1 MYLRLA
7 VVEDAEMRAEL
18 GAFDDRMRYKKFIEA
33 GEHFVAKHGMI
44 VYGDAATRLLLG
56 GDLGGVE
63 SPPELGLDSFQYN
76 LFSSRAVAH
85 ARALGD
91 AMYQLDP
98 QGLGHYT
105 TVLTKVTDYLLT
117 ISVDSRD
124 LFVVTALSTHRGV
137 RTADVFIPSE
147 CLAQFAKDKDGAPL
161 RLLCAGPE
169 IQLIGIYSALCN
181 PAKVSS
187 WESLLVT
194 EASLRKLFGQ
204 TIRAKI
210 ATAVARMGGANPAT
224 TRIYNTLRDKY
235 LVGPGRVLIGPAAI
249 ALLTG
254 NSGGRLQV
262 ITASQL
268 ESDAQEITALAK
280 AAGFKVSWKIDDP
293 KLPTEPR
300 LRRMVVYVM
309 IGRHREPL
317 LDVYNSAAFDL
328 VPYVTL
334 ATSKKSAADRGPPVT
349 LKIGTPFV
357 LMRYWLIDMWLI
369 QVLMRIN
376 AVSAEYA
383 NTVLQ
388 DMLTGYDTTAN
399 YYETLLA
406 GATQDPEAAAYQLIP
421 LKAYIGELEEPELA
435 LKRAAQTSAK
445 GAHFFHPPYL
455 PAARVNATPA

>member
-18 GAFDDRMRYKKFIEA
+18 KAFDDRMRYKKFIEA
-33 GEHFVAKHGMI
+33 GEQFAAKHGLI
-44 VYGDAATRLLLG
+44 VCGDAATRLLLG
-56 GDLGGVE
+56 GGLGDVE

-76 LFSSRAVAH
+76 LFSDHAVAH

-117 ISVDSRD
+117 VSVDSRD
-124 LFVVTALSTHRGV
+124 LFMVTALLTHRGI
-137 RTADVFIPSE
+137 RTADVVIPSK

-187 WESLLVT
+187 WEGLLVT

-204 TIRAKI
+204 VIRAKI
-210 ATAVARMGGANPAT
+210 ATAVVRMGGANPAA
-224 TRIYNTLRDKY
+224 TRLYNILRDKY
-235 LVGPGRVLIGPAAI
+235 VVGPGRVLIGPAAI

-254 NSGGRLQV
+254 KSGGRIQV
-262 ITASQL
+262 ITAGQL

-280 AAGFKVSWKIDDP
+280 AAGFKVSWKVDDP

-300 LRRMVVYVM
+300 LRRMAVHVIV
-309 IGRHREPL
+309 GRRREPL

-334 ATSKKSAADRGPPVT
+334 AATSKKPAEGRGPPVT

-369 QVLMRIN
+369 QVLMRMN
-376 AVSAEYA
+376 AISAEYA
-383 NTVLQ
+383 NTVLH
-388 DMLTGYDTTAN
+388 DMLAGYDTTAD
-399 YYETLLA
+399 YYETVLA
-406 GATQDPEAAAYQLIP
+406 GAAQDPEAAAHQLIP
-421 LKAYIGELEEPELA
+421 LTAYIGQLEEPELA
-435 LKRAAQTSAK
+435 LKRAVQGK
-445 GAHFFHPPYL
+445 GANFFHPPYL
-455 PAARVNATPA
+455 PAARVKPAPA